1 MKLHPRITFV
11 IAAALFVGML
21 GAAGCGRNETP
32 EPAPQGE
39 APPAEPGPITIGT
52 LATQDSLPLWVA
64 QERGYFEDAGLPEVE
79 IVTFQSA
86 QELQAAFTAGSV
98 NALMTDIMV
107 ATNLH
112 ASGTEVVL
120 PTIMLGAETEQ
131 GRFAI
136 VGSPR
141 ENFSSMADL
150 AGVPVGTASLTITE
164 YVLDKLMEEAGVAPG
179 DVAKEEVDRMPIR
192 FQLLME
198 GQLRAASLPEPF
210 VSLAELQGAKVVPGG
225 DDTQAESNISQS
237 VLAVNREFAETDD
250 GATTVEALLE
260 AWDAAVGDINASPDD
275 FRQTLVTYARLP
287 EPLATSYTVSEY
299 PTAQPPSEE
308 MIQAVLDW
316 MDQKGYLSAE
326 VKPEDLLP

>member
-1 MKLHPRITFV
+1 MKLHPRLTFAIV
-11 IAAALFVGML
+11 AALLVGML
-21 GAAGCGRNETP
+21 GAAGCAREETP
-32 EPAPQGE
+32 EPEPQVE
-39 APPAEPGPITIGT
+39 APAKPVPITIGT

-64 QERGYFEDAGLPEVE
+64 QERGYFEQAGLPEVE

-120 PTIMLGAETEQ
+120 PTVMLGAETEQ

-136 VGSPR
+136 VGAPGQ
-141 ENFSSMADL
+141 NFGSMADL

-164 YVLDKLMEEAGVAPG
+164 YVLDKLMEEAGVAPAN
-179 DVAKEEVDRMPIR
+179 VAKEEVDRMPIR

-237 VLAVNREFAETDD
+237 VLCVNREFAETSE
-250 GATTVEALLE
+250 GAATVDALLE
-260 AWDAAVGDINASPDD
+260 AWDAAVADINAEPSA

-287 EPLATSYTVSEY
+287 EPLAASYTVSEY
-299 PTAQPPSEE
+299 PTAEPPSEE

-316 MDQKGYLSAE
+316 MEAKGYLSAD
-326 VKPEDLLP
+326 VAPEDLLP